1 MLKLYSKM
9 LAAVAL
15 ACLGST
21 AYAQCPV
28 FKWVKPVECNNCA
41 ETCDTGCNT
50 GGGVYG
56 SAGILFLKSYANG
69 NLSYSTF
76 ATESVNGVPVSNI
89 TTVNEFD
96 NGVDIGYRATIGYSG
111 GDGWGGRI
119 RYFKWESADNQ
130 TAVDNTDGIPVGGT
144 GVVSRLDA
152 AAPLGLQ
159 FFTSFGSVNDPTT
172 TVYGNIMRVEIWDL
186 ELTKNTTCGCMDLT
200 WSAGLRYLQL
210 NQQYNATE
218 KLNGPPSDDRN
229 FESRISQTLRS
240 QHTLN
245 GLGPI
250 LGLEGRHNI
259 FDNLSVYGLGRV
271 GFIFME
277 GRQEAYHRINHD
289 PDTVPPFIDNPELF
303 SAQQDRAKMVTT
315 AEVELGLE
323 YGVSVGNSQVYARG
337 GLLVMHFGGV
347 GNSSRSARG
356 AGPFESQNDNLS
368 LFGLT
373 ASIGIR
379 Y

>member
-1 MLKLYSKM
+1 MLKRYSKL
-9 LAAVAL
+9 LAVAAL

-21 AYAQCPV
+21 ANAQSL
-28 FKWVKPVECNNCA
+28 FRWVKPVECNTCA
-41 ETCDTGCNT
+41 ETCDPGCNT
-50 GGGVYG
+50 GGGFYG
-56 SAGILFLKSYANG
+56 SAGILFLKGYANG
-69 NLSYSTF
+69 NLSYSIF
-76 ATESVNGVPVSNI
+76 ATESVNGVPVSNV
-89 TTVNEFD
+89 TTVNEFE
-96 NGVDIGYRATIGYSG
+96 NGVDIGYRATVGYSR
-111 GDGWGGRI
+111 GDGWGGRV
-119 RYFKWESADNQ
+119 RYFKWESADDQ
-130 TAVDNTDGIPVGGT
+130 SAVDNTDGVPVGGT

-200 WSAGLRYLQL
+200 WSVGLRYLQL

-218 KLNGPPSDDRN
+218 QLNGPPSDNRN
-229 FESRISQTLRS
+229 LETRISQTLRS

-277 GRQEAYHRINHD
+277 GRQEAYHRINYD
-289 PDTVPPFIDNPELF
+289 PQTVPPFIPNPELF

-323 YGVSVGNSQVYARG
+323 YGVDMGNSQVYARG
-337 GLLVMHFGGV
+337 GLLGMHFGGV